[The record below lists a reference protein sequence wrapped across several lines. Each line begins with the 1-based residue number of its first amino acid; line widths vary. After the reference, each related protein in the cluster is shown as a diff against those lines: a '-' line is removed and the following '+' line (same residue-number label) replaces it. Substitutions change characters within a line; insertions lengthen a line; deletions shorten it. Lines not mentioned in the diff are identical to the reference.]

1 MVALARSQE
10 APWFERA
17 LVGIETGPTGAQ
29 FGSDIAELGYVAR
42 FNGCECIQKAA
53 AAHCDYMVIWARDG
67 VYTYYDSK
75 LLPKAPGLGE
85 RDVLR
90 ETVEEAKKHKM
101 PVIAYC
107 VLQYPTQTLH
117 EHPDWRMRDKDGH
130 PIERVCFNSPY
141 IGYVKGLLDEMMTY
155 GIDGFHLDMV
165 DQGFGPPYGCWCDN
179 CQTKLEGKHG
189 HEMPKEISW
198 DADWEKMMEFRYDSS
213 AEFERAFS
221 LQQLISN

>member
-165 DQGFGPPYGCWCDN
+165 DQGFGPPYGCWCDH
-179 CQTKLEGKHG
+179 CQTKFEGKHG